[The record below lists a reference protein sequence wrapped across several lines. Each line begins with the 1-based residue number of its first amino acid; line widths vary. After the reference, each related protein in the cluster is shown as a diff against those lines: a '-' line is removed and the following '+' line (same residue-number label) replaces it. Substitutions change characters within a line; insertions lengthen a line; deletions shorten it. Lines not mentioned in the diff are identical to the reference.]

1 MSAGPAAAMP
11 DIGAQVAAHVP
22 ASLGTYRD
30 GVAAETGGAGTPLV
44 ALRDPAVF
52 DATLAA
58 FAAGLG
64 VSPGTAD
71 RRALVSYWSQFY
83 LAPLA
88 TPVMTALVRLGRPL
102 PLAFATTSLELDAAG
117 RPARFLVRPGAQAG
131 ARAGLAGLVEDHL
144 RPFVELCR
152 AQCGIAPRVIWGNA
166 AVILD
171 YVARELGEP
180 ETLARP
186 EVATCL
192 GWCTEAARDGAAC
205 TLSPLAQALRDRRR
219 RTCCLRQRLP
229 GVASCGDL
237 CPLRESGGCCG
248 GDAPCEGDAPCGVTD
263 R

>member
-1 MSAGPAAAMP
+1 MIP
-11 DIGAQVAAHVP
+11 DIAACVP

-30 GVAAETGGAGTPLV
+30 GVAAGPGGPGATPLV

-52 DATLAA
+52 DATLTA
-58 FAAGLG
+58 FEAGLG
-64 VSPGTAD
+64 VVPGTAD

-88 TPVMTALVRLGRPL
+88 TPVLTALVRLGRPL

-117 RPARFLVRPGAQAG
+117 RPARFLVQPEAARCPPCRPAG
-131 ARAGLAGLVEDHL
+131 IASGGLAGLVEDHL

-152 AQCGIAPRVIWGNA
+152 ERCGIAPRVIWGNA

-180 ETLARP
+180 ETLACP

-192 GWCTEAARDGAAC
+192 GWCGPPCAAPSPAAR
-205 TLSPLAQALRDRRR
+205 SPLAQALCDTAAGRRR

-229 GVASCGDL
+229 GVPSCGAL
-237 CPLRESGGCCG
+237 CPLKESGACCG
-248 GDAPCEGDAPCGVTD
+248 AGGS
-263 R
+263 

>member
-1 MSAGPAAAMP
+1 MIPEIAA
-11 DIGAQVAAHVP
+11 IVP
-22 ASLGTYRD
+22 ASLGTYRE
-30 GVAAETGGAGTPLV
+30 GVAAGPGGPAATPLV

-58 FAAGLG
+58 FEAGLG
-64 VSPGTAD
+64 AAPGTTD

-88 TPVMTALVRLGRPL
+88 TPVMTALVRLRTPL

-117 RPARFLVRPGAQAG
+117 RPARFLVQPEAARPSPCRSAGQASP
-131 ARAGLAGLVEDHL
+131 GLAGLVEDHL

-171 YVARELGEP
+171 HVARELGEP
-180 ETLARP
+180 ETLACP

-192 GWCTEAARDGAAC
+192 GWCGGPPCPRN
-205 TLSPLAQALRDRRR
+205 PLAQALCAAGGGRRR
-219 RTCCLRQRLP
+219 RTCCLRRRLP
-229 GVASCGDL
+229 GVASCGAL
-237 CPLRESGGCCG
+237 CPLKETGACCG
-248 GDAPCEGDAPCGVTD
+248 AAAT
-263 R
+263 

>member
-1 MSAGPAAAMP
+1 MIP
-11 DIGAQVAAHVP
+11 DLASHVP
-22 ASLGTYRD
+22 DSLGTYRD
-30 GVAAETGGAGTPLV
+30 GVAAGSGGAATPLV

-52 DATLAA
+52 DATLSA

-88 TPVMTALVRLGRPL
+88 TPAMTALVRLGRPL

-117 RPARFLVRPGAQAG
+117 RPARFLVCPGAQEG
-131 ARAGLAGLVEDHL
+131 ACAGLSGLVEDHL
-144 RPFVELCR
+144 RPFVELCC

-192 GWCTEAARDGAAC
+192 GWCAEVAC
-205 TLSPLAQALRDRRR
+205 PLSPLAQALRDRRR

-237 CPLRESGGCCG
+237 CPLREDGRCCG
-248 GDAPCEGDAPCGVTD
+248 AA
-263 R
+263 

>member
-1 MSAGPAAAMP
+1 M
-11 DIGAQVAAHVP
+11 P
-22 ASLGTYRD
+22 ASLGAYRE
-30 GVAAETGGAGTPLV
+30 GVAAGPGGPGATPLV

-58 FAAGLG
+58 FEAGLG
-64 VSPGTAD
+64 VPAGAAD

-88 TPVMTALVRLGRPL
+88 TPVLTALVRLGRPL

-117 RPARFLVRPGAQAG
+117 RPARFLVQPDEAG
-131 ARAGLAGLVEDHL
+131 PPCRSAGLSGLVEDHL

-180 ETLARP
+180 ETMACP

-192 GWCTEAARDGAAC
+192 GWCGGPACAR
-205 TLSPLAQALRDRRR
+205 SPLAQALCAAGGGRRR

-229 GVASCGDL
+229 GVPSCGAL
-237 CPLRESGGCCG
+237 CPLKEGRECCG
-248 GDAPCEGDAPCGVTD
+248 AAGA
-263 R
+263 

>member
-1 MSAGPAAAMP
+1 MIPEFAARTP
-11 DIGAQVAAHVP
+11 DIAAQQVAAQVAAHVP

-30 GVAAETGGAGTPLV
+30 GVAAETGGTAATPLV

-64 VSPGTAD
+64 ASPGTVD

-117 RPARFLVRPGAQAG
+117 RPARFLVRPATSEATCL
-131 ARAGLAGLVEDHL
+131 GLTGLVEDHL

-171 YVARELGEP
+171 YVARQLGET
-180 ETLARP
+180 ETLACP
-186 EVATCL
+186 EVAACL
-192 GWCTEAARDGAAC
+192 GWCGGSPCARN
-205 TLSPLAQALRDRRR
+205 PLAQALCGRRR

-229 GVASCGDL
+229 GVPSCGEL
-237 CPLRESGGCCG
+237 CPVREGGGCCG
-248 GDAPCEGDAPCGVTD
+248 RASRGPVTD

>member
-1 MSAGPAAAMP
+1 MSPGLASPMP
-11 DIGAQVAAHVP
+11 DIAAQMTAQMTAQVAAHVP
-22 ASLGTYRD
+22 ASLCTYRD
-30 GVAAETGGAGTPLV
+30 GVAAGTGGAATPLV

-88 TPVMTALVRLGRPL
+88 TPVMTALVRL
-102 PLAFATTSLELDAAG
+102 ELDAAG
-117 RPARFLVRPGAQAG
+117 RPARFLVRPEAQEG
-131 ARAGLAGLVEDHL
+131 ARAGLSGLVEDHL
-144 RPFVELCR
+144 RPFVELCC

-192 GWCTEAARDGAAC
+192 GWCTEAGC
-205 TLSPLAQALRDRRR
+205 TLGPLAQALRDRRR

-229 GVASCGDL
+229 GVASCGAL
-237 CPLRESGGCCG
+237 CPLRESGGCG
-248 GDAPCEGDAPCGVTD
+248 SDAPCGVRD

>member
-1 MSAGPAAAMP
+1 MIP
-11 DIGAQVAAHVP
+11 DLARHVP

-30 GVAAETGGAGTPLV
+30 GVAADPGGRAATPLSS
-44 ALRDPAVF
+44 LSDPAVF
-52 DATLAA
+52 DATLSA
-58 FAAGLG
+58 FEAGLG
-64 VSPGTAD
+64 SSAGAVD

-88 TPVMTALVRLGRPL
+88 TPAMTALVRLGRPL
-102 PLAFATTSLELDAAG
+102 PLTFATTRLELDGAG
-117 RPARFLVRPGAQAG
+117 RPARFLVQPGAPEG
-131 ARAGLAGLVEDHL
+131 GSPGLAGLIEDHL

-192 GWCTEAARDGAAC
+192 GWCGGPAC
-205 TLSPLAQALRDRRR
+205 ALSPLARALCDRRR

-229 GVASCGDL
+229 GVPSCGEL
-237 CPLRESGGCCG
+237 CPLREGGRCCAANG
-248 GDAPCEGDAPCGVTD
+248 S
-263 R
+263 

>member
-1 MSAGPAAAMP
+1 MIPDRAAHIP
-11 DIGAQVAAHVP
+11 DVAAHVP

-30 GVAAETGGAGTPLV
+30 GVALGTDGPATTPLV

-58 FAAGLG
+58 FEAGLG
-64 VSPGTAD
+64 IGPNTVD

-102 PLAFATTSLELDAAG
+102 PLAFATTSLELDADG
-117 RPARFLVRPGAQAG
+117 RPARFLVRPAAPDG
-131 ARAGLAGLVEDHL
+131 ARAGLTGLVEDHL

-180 ETLARP
+180 ETMARP

-192 GWCTEAARDGAAC
+192 GWRGGTAC
-205 TLSPLAQALRDRRR
+205 ALSPLAQALCDRRR
-219 RTCCLRQRLP
+219 RTCCLRQRVP
-229 GVASCGDL
+229 GVCSCGPL
-237 CPLRESGGCCG
+237 CPLERC
-248 GDAPCEGDAPCGVTD
+248 
-263 R
+263 RR